1 MRGLKALSCPI
12 YLIIM
17 SNDFYIISTNSYI
30 KNVSKYLDMNFLK
43 ELKTSSNELKPHI
56 KDLDINATYYGK
68 KCIKAS
74 IPTCFVEIEYKTPNG
89 DRYMINYDCFIY
101 EEDYPTLE
109 SLEAYQKAT
118 SYAFASQVSQEV
130 IDLIESFHNGYGC
143 ECLSSGDY

>member
-1 MRGLKALSCPI
+1 MTFDE
-12 YLIIM
+12 
-17 SNDFYIISTNSYI
+17 NFYVLNCHSYI
-30 KNVSKYLDMNFLK
+30 KNVPTYLSLEFLK
-43 ELKTSSNELKPHI
+43 DLKNEDGTLKTHV
-56 KDLDINATYYGK
+56 KDLDLNATYYGK

>member
-1 MRGLKALSCPI
+1 MTFDE
-12 YLIIM
+12 
-17 SNDFYIISTNSYI
+17 NFYVIESHSYI
-30 KNVSKYLDMNFLK
+30 KNVPTFLSLEFLK
-43 ELKTSSNELKPHI
+43 DLKNDDGTLKTHV
-56 KDLDINATYYGK
+56 KDLDLNATYYGK

-74 IPTCFVEIEYKTPNG
+74 IPTCFVEIEYKTVNG

-118 SYAFASQVSQEV
+118 SYGFASQVSQE
-130 IDLIESFHNGYGC
+130 IKDLIESFHNGYGC